1 MSFIH
6 DQLAQAGHVVD
17 YFCSEDVPPRFQG
30 RAARFA
36 FPLLVRRRAIDAARS
51 GQSYDIINAHEPSAA
66 AIATYR
72 RAAGNPIVIVMSYG
86 VERRGWE
93 LKLEE
98 MRLGRESLS
107 LKTRVI
113 YPLTSL
119 WQSRVGLLNADH
131 IFCKNSEDRD
141 YLLNWLHLSQS
152 KITRISPG
160 ADTIYA
166 TAAKGRNYQRIESL
180 LFAGTWIAR
189 KGTPDVVAA
198 FTHLAARY
206 PFLRLTV
213 LGGGMPEKS
222 ILADFPAEVRARV
235 RCVNTGS
242 EEETAKAFADADLY
256 LLPSLFEGTPL
267 TLVEAMMSG
276 LPIITTATCGMRDTI
291 EHERNG
297 LLVPVRS
304 PESIIKAGE
313 RLIENEELRAQL
325 GRAAQ
330 AEALGQYTWERVAAP
345 VQSVYER
352 LYEAREVTPHPQRSR
367 AAW

>member
-6 DQLAQAGHVVD
+6 DQLAQTGHVVD
-17 YFCSEDVPPRFQG
+17 YFCSEDVPSRFHG
-30 RAARFA
+30 RTARFA
-36 FPLLVRRRAIDAARS
+36 FPLLVRRRAIASAQA
-51 GQSYDIINAHEPSAA
+51 GQPYDIINVHEPSSA
-66 AIATYR
+66 AIAKYR
-72 RAAGNPIVIVMSYG
+72 RAAGNPIVVAMSYG

-98 MRLGRESLS
+98 MRLKRESLS
-107 LKTRVI
+107 LKTRIV

-141 YLLNWLHLSQS
+141 YLMNWLHLSQS

-160 ADTIYA
+160 ADPMYA
-166 TAAKGRNYQRIESL
+166 TVARGRNYKRMERL
-180 LFAGTWIAR
+180 LFAGTWITR
-189 KGTPDVVAA
+189 KGTPDVVAS
-198 FTHLAARY
+198 FTYLAARY
-206 PFLRLTV
+206 PFLQLNI
-213 LGGGMPEKS
+213 LGGGMPEQS
-222 ILADFPAEVRARV
+222 ILADFPMELRNRV
-235 RCVNTGS
+235 HCVNTAH
-242 EEETAKAFADADLY
+242 EEETARAFADADLY

-267 TLVEAMMSG
+267 TLLEAMMSG

-297 LLVPVRS
+297 LLVPIRS
-304 PESIIKAGE
+304 PDSIIKASE

-330 AEALGQYTWERVAAP
+330 AEALDKYTWERVAAP
-345 VQSVYER
+345 ILSVYER
-352 LYEAREVTPHPQRSR
+352 LYEARAMTPHLQRSP